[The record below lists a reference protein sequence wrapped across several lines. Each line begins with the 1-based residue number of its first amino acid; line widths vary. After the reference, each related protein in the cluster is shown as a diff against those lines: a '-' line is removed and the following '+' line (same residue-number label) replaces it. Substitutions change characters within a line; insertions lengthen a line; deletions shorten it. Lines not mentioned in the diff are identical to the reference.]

1 MTSKWI
7 AIKKSDAN
15 VKLYLTDDQKKAFEV
30 HPSFIKSTGKGG
42 THLYRF
48 ELNTDY
54 KAEKAPA
61 PKEAKLKEVTN

>member
-7 AIKKSDAN
+7 AIKKSDAD
-15 VKLYLTDDQKKAFEV
+15 VKLYLTEERKQAFEK

-42 THLYRF
+42 THLYKF
-48 ELNTDY
+48 VLNPDY

-61 PKEAKLKEVTN
+61 PKEAKLKDVTN